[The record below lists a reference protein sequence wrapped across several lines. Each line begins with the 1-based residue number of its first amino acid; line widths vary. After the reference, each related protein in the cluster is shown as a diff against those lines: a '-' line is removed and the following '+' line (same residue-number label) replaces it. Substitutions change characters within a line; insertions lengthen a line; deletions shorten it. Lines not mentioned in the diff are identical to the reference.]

1 MDVNHLGSGYHGSAM
16 KNDSPLAVIA
26 RRKWIVIGVFLAFV
40 VTTAVVSKTLEEIYV
55 THSTLLVALPADSAS
70 FDSVQAS
77 QAIAR
82 SYADII
88 ESPNVAQIV
97 ADELP
102 DSPDP
107 DDILAKTT
115 FEPVEQTQLL
125 QISVE
130 DPSAA
135 RAKQIADTWADV
147 ATEYASTRLEPTTGA
162 TLTVADRA
170 PVPTSPDRPKPT
182 LYTLVAAII
191 GLAIGLGAAFLRDRL
206 DRRLRTSEDVE
217 ERFDA
222 PVLARIARRGRSAQS
237 VTAFRE
243 AYRILRTNL
252 QFTSQGRRLRSIA
265 VTSGQGG
272 EGKTTS
278 VAQLAMA
285 CAEVGQR
292 VIVIEGDFRRP
303 ALQRELIPDRDE
315 PLRPGLSNYLVEA
328 VELDEVVFPTGLPNV
343 DLVPAGPLPPS
354 PSALLE
360 SRRGQALVQELCN
373 NEADVVLID
382 CPPLT
387 IGADASV
394 IAGWVDGVVVIVDLH
409 SSTYDSVREALRQLD
424 AVHATTLGLVLNR
437 DPGAEPSSY
446 DYYTAVSTEAE
457 MADRSGAKSGSG
469 S

>member
-1 MDVNHLGSGYHGSAM
+1 M

-40 VTTAVVSKTLEEIYV
+40 VTTAVVSKILEKVYV
-55 THSTLLVALPADSAS
+55 TESTLLVALPADTSS

-82 SYADII
+82 SYAGII
-88 ESPNVAQIV
+88 ESPNVARLV
-97 ADELP
+97 ADRLP
-102 DSPDP
+102 DTPDP

-125 QISVE
+125 EIGVE
-130 DPSAA
+130 DPSAG
-135 RAKQIADTWADV
+135 RAKQIADTWAEV
-147 ATEYASTRLEPTTGA
+147 ATEYARTRLEPTTGA

-170 PVPTSPDRPKPT
+170 PLPTSPARPKPT

-217 ERFDA
+217 ERFET
-222 PVLARIARRGRSAQS
+222 PVLARIPRRGRSARS

-243 AYRILRTNL
+243 AFRILRTNL
-252 QFTSQGRRLRSIA
+252 QFAGHGTRLRAVA
-265 VTSGQGG
+265 VTSGQAG
-272 EGKTTS
+272 EGKTTT
-278 VAQLAMA
+278 VAQLAMV
-285 CAEVGQR
+285 CAELDQH
-292 VIVIEGDFRRP
+292 VIVIEADFRRP
-303 ALQRELIPDRDE
+303 GLQRELISDRDE

-328 VELDEVVFPTGLPNV
+328 AELEEVMFPTNSPNV
-343 DLVPAGPLPPS
+343 DIVPAGPLPPS

-360 SRRGQALVQELCN
+360 SRRGQSLVQELCDN
-373 NEADVVLID
+373 HADVVLID

-394 IAGWVDGVVVIVDLH
+394 VAGWVDGVVLVIDLH
-409 SSTYDSVREALRQLD
+409 SSTYDTVREAMRQLD
-424 AVHATTLGLVLNR
+424 AVQATTTGLVLNR
-437 DPGAEPSSY
+437 DPGAEPASY
-446 DYYTAVSTEAE
+446 DYYNTPISSDAE
-457 MADRSGAKSGSG
+457 MAEQSGAMPRSGT
-469 S
+469 